1 MMGISNFS
9 IKARLNV
16 LGLVPVIIISAI
28 LITLTF
34 QKTSEYSRHEIKA
47 VEYQMISAKK
57 QELKNYV
64 DIARSTAMKLAREG
78 YTLEEAAKTLIEM
91 QFGESG
97 YFFGYDNK
105 GNKVFSAG
113 AINTGNQNDYNAQD
127 KRGNF
132 YIKDLINNSKS
143 GDFSVYY
150 FPKPGKLEALPK
162 ISYSTYIP
170 EWNLMIGTGFYT
182 DDVDAVTKEMAL
194 KSEQQLSSII
204 SNILFTTMI
213 TLLMVIVGVFFF
225 SRNILAPLQKLG
237 DSLDSFAQGNG
248 DLTSRM
254 EDLSTPEF
262 QRVATSFNHFV
273 THLQSIVK
281 SVIDVT
287 ESVATE
293 SRDMKERTTKMGG
306 ATTVQTEQTEQVAT
320 AITEMTSVAQEIAN
334 NATNSS
340 QSAQKVTR
348 ESLEAGNIVNKAAL
362 SVQELRG
369 EISQASTVII
379 ALEDDVKNITSSLT
393 VIQEIAEQT
402 NLLALNAAIEAARA
416 GEQGRGF
423 AVVADEVRQLA
434 SRTQASTGDIHKM
447 IEQLK
452 LGSDKAVTAISA
464 SQVKSDATLEHATS
478 ANEAINM
485 IDTSIQ
491 TIMEMA
497 ELIAT
502 ATEEQSQVGLD
513 ISQRIETI
521 SIQSDQTNAMAHESK
536 NSSITLE
543 NQASELNSLVAQFKV

>member
-1 MMGISNFS
+1 MNITNLS
-9 IKARLNV
+9 IKTRLYV
-16 LGLVPVIIISAI
+16 LGLIPVMIISAI
-28 LITLTF
+28 LITLTYK
-34 QKTSEYSRHEIKA
+34 KTSEYSQHEIKT
-47 VEYQMISAKK
+47 VESQMMNAKK

-64 DIARSTAMKLAREG
+64 DIAASTAMKLAKEG
-78 YTLEEAAKTLIEM
+78 YSLEETAKTLIEM

-97 YFFGYDNK
+97 YFFGYNSEGK
-105 GNKVFSAG
+105 QIFSTG
-113 AINTGNQNDYNAQD
+113 AISTSNKNYYNAQD
-127 KRGNF
+127 NHGNY

-143 GDFSVYY
+143 GDFSIYY
-150 FPKPGKLEALPK
+150 FPKPGKTEALPK

-182 DDVDAVTKEMAL
+182 DDVDVVVQDITL

-204 SNILFTTMI
+204 QNILFTTVI
-213 TLLMVIVGVFFF
+213 TILVVIVGVFFF
-225 SRNILAPLQKLG
+225 SRNILSPLQKLG

-254 EDLSTPEF
+254 ENLSTPEF
-262 QRVATSFNHFV
+262 QRVAISFNDFV
-273 THLQSIVK
+273 AHLQSIIK
-281 SVIDVT
+281 SVTDVT
-287 ESVATE
+287 ESVSTE
-293 SRDMKERTTKMGG
+293 SRNMNVRTTKMGE
-306 ATTVQTEQTEQVAT
+306 ATTIQSEQTEQVAT

-334 NATNSS
+334 NATSSS
-340 QSAQKVTR
+340 QSAHQATQ
-348 ESLEAGNIVNKAAL
+348 ESLEAGNIVNKAAQ
-362 SVQELRG
+362 SVQELRS
-369 EISQASTVII
+369 EISQANTII
-379 ALEDDVKNITSSLT
+379 VALEDDVKNISSSLE
-393 VIQEIAEQT
+393 VIREIADQT

-434 SRTQASTGDIHKM
+434 SRTQASTGDINKM
-447 IEQLK
+447 IDQLK
-452 LGSDKAVTAISA
+452 LGSDKAVTAINT
-464 SQVKSDATLEHATS
+464 SQMKSDITLEHATS

-521 SIQSDQTNAMAHESK
+521 SLQSDQTNSMAHESK
-536 NSSITLE
+536 TSSIDLE
-543 NQASELNSLVAQFKV
+543 NQARDLNGLVAQFKV